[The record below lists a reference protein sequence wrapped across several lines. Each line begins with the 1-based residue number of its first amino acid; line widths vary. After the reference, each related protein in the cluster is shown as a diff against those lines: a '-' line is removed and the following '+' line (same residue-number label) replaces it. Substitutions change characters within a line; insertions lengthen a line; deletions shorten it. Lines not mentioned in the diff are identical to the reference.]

1 MAEENPQDKPK
12 KSLFPSLIQAIR
24 GVFSRST
31 LDKLQNNWSELKS
44 RPKVLYGVGGGI
56 LAFILLLIAL
66 SLFRH
71 YKAQSDHKEI
81 IETETQ
87 LQKQREK
94 VASNKNEDFANLPTI
109 KGESTIPLS
118 NEEEIN
124 ALITKAD
131 LLYHQGQ
138 RQEALKI
145 FSDISQQSSSI
156 ANHNLGVIKMH
167 EHDYTG
173 ALKAFNQ
180 AIASKQNVSI
190 NAINAMVASFYL
202 NNMDLYTR
210 YLRLTMQSLPEV
222 ANQPIYA
229 YAYSLGLYYGG
240 HYFETLSTLNHSNS
254 VIFKP
259 MRQRLASKIYLL
271 FGDTQNALNSLGE
284 VATPKD
290 DKALGLLYARLGHY
304 REALRHL
311 ERYIDH
317 FPHDLSTYMA
327 KELIYLKMGNFPQA
341 SGALSFLQQ
350 QAKND
355 ANKLKILSDTY
366 PIAPI
371 LNARFFD
378 IDTVRRDF
386 WTNNFRQSIGLPI
399 YRIFFYYA
407 PFKLINV
414 KKGLEAIQEGVFFVD
429 TSGSKDFDGA
439 LKSIENG
446 KNMSISDQYTIE
458 ALKEIGHSH
467 LRSAMH
473 QLKRALQVNPNN
485 AVSHYNLG
493 LVYAQLDDFNDASF
507 HFRKSYHLDSHNILA
522 GIFAVIAGRL
532 NYEDMSVFLKNLT
545 ADFQAMD
552 FSNKTDRAFLNSFIA
567 YLNDASNDDLA
578 WLSDVKKPLK
588 IYYALNVAYA
598 NKAHNKDRL
607 IQSFK
612 ALKIMQPDNMLTN
625 LFYQMMLKYRADIK
639 QMLEAYALL
648 TNKSMN
654 IEELVHGPLLAR
666 KMYIYLGFVTGLLN
680 QQEQELTT
688 RLSVTRDED
697 LSTDLMRMLGLLS
710 IFQKKYEKAVGIFT
724 FLIDKRKE
732 TSAEPL
738 LLASLAYIALKR
750 YGDAALL
757 LEFAKTKLPGNY
769 DVRYGL
775 GLLYQRMGN
784 FEASLNHFG
793 AIKDSDFQ
801 SIYLDFAIQSPTAQ
815 KDFP

>member
-1 MAEENPQDKPK
+1 MTEEPQNNPK
-12 KSLFPSLIQAIR
+12 KSLFPSLLQALK
-24 GVFSRST
+24 GLFSQAT
-31 LDKLQNNWSELKS
+31 WGKFQNNWSELKS
-44 RPKVLYGVGGGI
+44 RPKLLYGVGGGI
-56 LAFILLLIAL
+56 LAFLLLIGAL
-66 SLFRH
+66 SLLVH
-71 YKAQSDHKEI
+71 YKTQSNHQEM
-81 IETETQ
+81 IEAETQ
-87 LQKQREK
+87 LQKQRDK
-94 VASNKNEDFANLPTI
+94 VTSNANEDFANLPTL
-109 KGESTIPLS
+109 KEESAIPLS

-124 ALITKAD
+124 ALIAKAD
-131 LLYHQGQ
+131 LLYQQGQ
-138 RQEALKI
+138 RQEALKV
-145 FSDISQQSSSI
+145 FSDISHMSSSI

-173 ALKAFNQ
+173 ALQAFNQ
-180 AIASKQNVSI
+180 AIASKQNTSV

-210 YLRLTMQSLPEV
+210 YLRLTMQSLPEI

-254 VIFKP
+254 IIFKP
-259 MRQRLASKIYLL
+259 ARQRLAAKIYLL
-271 FGDTQNALNSLGE
+271 FGDAQNALDNLGE

-304 REALRHL
+304 QEALRHL
-311 ERYIDH
+311 ERYADH
-317 FPHDLSTYMA
+317 FPQDLSVYMA
-327 KELIYLKMGNFPQA
+327 MELIHLKMGNFPQA
-341 SGALSFLQQ
+341 SGVLNFLQQ
-350 QAKND
+350 QTKND
-355 ANKLKILSDTY
+355 ANKLKILGDTY

-371 LNARFFD
+371 VNARFFD
-378 IDTVRRDF
+378 IDSVRRDF
-386 WTNNFRQSIGLPI
+386 WNNNFRRSIGLPI

-407 PFKLINV
+407 PFKLIDA

-439 LKSIENG
+439 LKSLENG
-446 KNMSISDQYTIE
+446 KNMSMSDQYTLI
-458 ALKEIGHSH
+458 ALKEIGRSH
-467 LRSAMH
+467 LRSAVH
-473 QLKRALQVNPNN
+473 QLKRALQANPNN

-507 HFRKSYHLDSHNILA
+507 HFRKSYHLDSRNILA
-522 GIFAVIAGRL
+522 GIFAVVAGRL
-532 NYEDMSVFLKNLT
+532 NYEDMSTFLKNLT
-545 ADFQAMD
+545 IDFQAMD
-552 FSNKTDRAFLNSFIA
+552 FSDKTERAFLNSFIA
-567 YLNDASNDDLA
+567 YLNDASNDDLT
-578 WLSDVKKPLK
+578 WLNSVKRPLK
-588 IYYALNVAYA
+588 IYYALNIAYA
-598 NKAHNKDRL
+598 NKTHDKNRL
-607 IQSFK
+607 IQSFR
-612 ALKIMQPDNMLTN
+612 ALQVMQPDNMLTN

-648 TNKSMN
+648 TNKNMN

-710 IFQKKYEKAVGIFT
+710 IFQKKYEKAIGIFT

-732 TSAEPL
+732 ISAEPL

-784 FEASLNHFG
+784 FEASVNHFG

-801 SIYLDFAIQSPTAQ
+801 SAYLDFAIQPPTAQ